1 MSRSGG
7 NPVMVFVGTIP
18 LMVFG
23 TIALGAGPKYA
34 LLVGLP
40 VWSFIILLWVL
51 YIRSVSR
58 AGMIAKLGWT
68 PETPKRRFGY
78 GFLVGLAIGLP
89 PVIFGVLYNRSGAR
103 LPQPWEDIFI
113 VLYVGGFWVLALVC
127 GLVAHWWA
135 KTDTSVPSRLLREQ
149 REEGIKRIKEHQAT
163 FGPSFFERHLEW
175 QQERDTGKTT
185 LEFGEWSDERYPQ
198 RKLLK
203 S

>member
-1 MSRSGG
+1 MSRSSG

-23 TIALGAGPKYA
+23 TLALGAGAKYA

-51 YIRSVSR
+51 YIRGESR

-68 PETPKRRFGY
+68 PDTPKRRFGF
-78 GFLVGLAIGLP
+78 GFLVGLAVGLT
-89 PVIFGVLYNRSGAR
+89 PVILGVLYNRTGAR

-113 VLYVGGFWVLALVC
+113 VLYVGGFWVIALVF
-127 GLVAHWWA
+127 GIVAHWWA
-135 KTDTSVPSRLLREQ
+135 KTDTSVPARLLREA
-149 REEGIKRIKEHQAT
+149 REEGLRQQKAHDEM
-163 FGPSFFERHLEW
+163 FGASFGQRLKEW
-175 QQERDTGKTT
+175 QRDRDAGLTT
-185 LEFGEWSDERYPQ
+185 LDLEAWSCERYPQ

-203 S
+203 R

>member
-1 MSRSGG
+1 MGRSSG

-23 TIALGAGPKYA
+23 TLAMGAGAKYA

-51 YIRSVSR
+51 YIRGESR

-68 PETPKRRFGY
+68 PELPKRRFGF
-78 GFLVGLAIGLP
+78 GFLVGLAVGLT
-89 PVIFGVLYNRSGAR
+89 PVILGVLYFRTGAR

-113 VLYVGGFWVLALVC
+113 ILYVGGFLVIALVF
-127 GLVAHWWA
+127 GIVAHWWA
-135 KTDTSVPSRLLREQ
+135 KTDTSVPARLLREA
-149 REEGIKRIKEHQAT
+149 REEGLRQQKAHDEM
-163 FGPSFFERHLEW
+163 FGASFGQRLQEW
-175 QQERDTGKTT
+175 QRDRDAGLTT
-185 LEFGEWSDERYPQ
+185 LDLEEWSCERYPQ

-203 S
+203 R